1 MSSSYPHEA
10 LPEEWMPLL
19 ARCWDFL
26 TEGGY
31 TAIVIGSQALSL
43 HLLKLSEREKGQL
56 DWRVAFPSKDLDISV
71 PALEREGKF
80 NQEFSGFVRGL
91 EDVAYRGTQ
100 TLDLRAGGRGLVAH
114 VFIRL
119 ASGRPFTIEFFSTVI
134 GIHPHIFVVGGSRI
148 HLASVS
154 RDFLALSPVDAV
166 VTRLAS
172 PAPIEL
178 KHVERLRIFSR
189 ALGVEPEDVADRLH
203 EVLRPDM
210 VEYLH
215 HNLMRMEDYG
225 IYPGTRVPG
234 GGSSSSWALGQW
246 TMDMAAHSSCFRE
259 SRAMIEPCASP
270 GRPSDTRSPPRTRT

>member
-71 PALEREGKF
+71 PALEKEGEFNREF
-80 NQEFSGFVRGL
+80 LRNFSDFIQGL

-100 TLDLRAGGRGLVAH
+100 TLDLRAEGRGLVAH
-114 VFIRL
+114 IFIRL
-119 ASGRPFTIEFFSTVI
+119 PSGKPFAIELFSTVI
-134 GIHPHIFVVGGSRI
+134 GIHPYVFVVRGSRV
-148 HLASVS
+148 HLSSVS
-154 RDFLALSPVDAV
+154 RDFLTLSPVDAV

-178 KHVERLRIFSR
+178 KHVERLRAFNQ
-189 ALGVEPEDVADRLH
+189 ALNVRPEEIADRLH
-203 EVLRPDM
+203 EVLKPDM
-210 VEYLH
+210 TEHLHCNLRRIEY
-215 HNLMRMEDYG
+215 YG
-225 IYPGTRVPG
+225 TYPWARDAWRRFLDRIGFGPG
-234 GGSSSSWALGQW
+234 Q
-246 TMDMAAHSSCFRE
+246 H
-259 SRAMIEPCASP
+259 
-270 GRPSDTRSPPRTRT
+270 RP